1 MNTEN
6 IQKEQGTISVNTE
19 NIFPII
25 KRSLYSDHEIFLREL
40 ISNAS
45 DATQKIKYL
54 ASTGEFQGEL
64 GDLKIVVSVDA
75 EAKTITVSDMG
86 LGMTDEE
93 VRQYINQVAFSG
105 AEEFVKKFKDA
116 GSATNDEIIGRFG
129 LGFYSAFMVSE
140 NVEIVTKSYREEAA
154 CVHWTCDGSTTYT
167 MQESERENRGTDIIL
182 HIDADSTEFLDKYRL
197 KSILSKYF
205 RFVSIPIEL
214 DGERI
219 NPTAPLWKKTPR
231 DITDEEY
238 LEFFRELYPMA
249 EDPLFWIH
257 LNIDYPFNLTGIL
270 YFPKIKREIA
280 PERNKI
286 QLYSRQVFI
295 TDEVKDIVPD
305 YLMLLQGMIDSPD
318 IPLNVSRS
326 YLQSD
331 SNVKKISSYIT
342 RKVADKL
349 MELFEE
355 DREKYEEKWR
365 DISVFVKYGIITD
378 DKFYE
383 KAEKFTLI
391 ENTDNKLFTLEE
403 YQNLI
408 AAGQT
413 DKNEDLIHLYTNDAN
428 KQDMFIKSAK
438 DKGYDVLVMD
448 GVLDNHFIAHLE
460 QKRTKSR
467 WKRVDADT
475 VDKLIE
481 KADAEQA
488 TLTLTE
494 EEQTSLKNLFT
505 EAANNPSLNF
515 APSTLGETQ
524 PPVIITRSEWQ
535 RRMQEMSQFSREMSM
550 FGAMPETFNVVLNT
564 EHPIIKR
571 LVATPDEKLARQVL
585 DLALLTQDMLK
596 GKDLTAFIQ
605 RSVELM

>member
-64 GDLKIVVSVDA
+64 GDLKIVVSVDS

-116 GSATNDEIIGRFG
+116 GNASTEEIIGRFG

-154 CVHWTCDGSTTYT
+154 AVHWTCDGSTTYT
-167 MQESERENRGTDIIL
+167 MEESERENRGTDIIL

-197 KSILSKYF
+197 KSILTKYF

-219 NPTAPLWKKTPR
+219 NPTAPLWKKTPA

-349 MELFEE
+349 AELFHEN
-355 DREKYEEKWR
+355 REKYEEKWR

-383 KAEKFTLI
+383 KAENFCLI

-413 DKNEDLIHLYTNDAN
+413 DKHEDLIHLYTNDAN
-428 KQDMFIKSAK
+428 KQDIFIKSAK

-448 GVLDNHFIAHLE
+448 GVLDNHFIGHLE
-460 QKRTKSR
+460 QKRTKAR

-475 VDKLIE
+475 IDKLIE
-481 KADAEQA
+481 KADTEQP

-494 EEQTSLKNLFT
+494 EEQTNLKNLFT
-505 EAANNPSLNF
+505 QAANNPSLSF
-515 APSTLGETQ
+515 APGTLGETQ

-550 FGAMPETFNVVLNT
+550 FAAMPETFNVELNT
-564 EHPIIKR
+564 EHALIKR
-571 LVATPDEKLARQVL
+571 LVSTPDEKLARQLL